1 MDIYI
6 YIYIYIYVHIYIYK
20 ELREMRRN
28 NSGLF
33 LDDID
38 KNQETKRNFIF
49 AGGIHSHNLIARK
62 SDTRCSI
69 SFLPVF
75 LFELLLFLP
84 LPKKKA
90 VTRCKLGISFIK
102 QQILFAT
109 FLYTTYVGGPKRNR
123 NFVIKNCVITFSCY
137 KFNHLHSTVHLMQC
151 TCLNVFSTF
160 RSSPETLAK

>member
-1 MDIYI
+1 
-6 YIYIYIYVHIYIYK
+6 
-20 ELREMRRN
+20 MRRN

-109 FLYTTYVGGPKRNR
+109 FLYTTYMQARTVLRSVYYDTGDKYPRNHFGFINLWRR
-123 NFVIKNCVITFSCY
+123 NYFFFS
-137 KFNHLHSTVHLMQC
+137 
-151 TCLNVFSTF
+151 FSTPCIQNVNNTGTKQVSIMKQTAF
-160 RSSPETLAK
+160 